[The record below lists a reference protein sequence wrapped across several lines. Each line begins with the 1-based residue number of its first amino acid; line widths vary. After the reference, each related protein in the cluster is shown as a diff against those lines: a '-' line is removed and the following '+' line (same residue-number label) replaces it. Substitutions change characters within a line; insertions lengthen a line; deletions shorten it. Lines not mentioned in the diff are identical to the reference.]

1 MVKYTTIFYPRI
13 PMPDSKS
20 VYASFRSIGAYAPPK
35 ILSNSDL
42 EKMVDTT
49 DEWIT
54 KRTGIKER
62 RIAAD
67 DEYTSDMGAKAA
79 ELAIE
84 RSGLNKDD
92 IDLIICATVT
102 PDYFNMPSTACV
114 ISDKL
119 GIRNVQAFD
128 ISAACSG
135 FVYLLSLA
143 KAFIESSMKKNVLII
158 GAEKFSS
165 IIDYSDRGTCIL
177 FGDGAGAAIVSATS
191 NKEEAIVDVHASADG
206 SYADFLVTP
215 APGAIHPVSQKVIAE
230 GLNFVQMKGNETF
243 KLAVKTLTKDVIEI
257 LAKNNIN
264 AGDIPHFIPHQ
275 ANYRIIKAVG
285 DALKMREDQVVL
297 TVGKFGNTSA
307 ASIPMAV
314 NDIYE
319 SGRLK
324 KGEMM
329 LFDTFGGGLTW
340 ASALLP
346 FAGESYQ
353 G

>member
-1 MVKYTTIFYPRI
+1 MSSSQP
-13 PMPDSKS
+13 
-20 VYASFRSIGAYAPPK
+20 VYASFRSIGAYVPEK

-42 EKMVDTT
+42 EAMVDTS

-62 RIAAD
+62 RIAAE
-67 DEYTSDMGAKAA
+67 DEYTSDMAVNASEK
-79 ELAIE
+79 AIE
-84 RSGLNKDD
+84 RAGIDRSE
-92 IDLIICATVT
+92 IDLVLCATVT

-135 FVYLLSLA
+135 FVYLLSIA
-143 KAFIESSMKKNVLII
+143 KAFIESGMKKHILII

-165 IIDYSDRGTCIL
+165 IVDYTDRGTCIL
-177 FGDGAGAAIVSATS
+177 FGDGAGAAIISATQK
-191 NKEEAIVDVHASADG
+191 KEEAFIDVHASADG
-206 SYADFLVTP
+206 AYADFLVTP
-215 APGAIHPVSQKVIAE
+215 APGAVHPVSQKVIDE
-230 GLNFVQMKGNETF
+230 GLNFVRMKGNETF
-243 KLAVKTLTKDVIEI
+243 KLAVKTLTKDVVEI
-257 LAKNNIN
+257 LKENGIEAK
-264 AGDIPHFIPHQ
+264 DVPHFIPHQ

-285 DALKMREDQVVL
+285 DALKMSKEQVVL
-297 TVGKFGNTSA
+297 TVDKYGNTSA
-307 ASIPMAV
+307 ASIPMAI

-324 KGEMM
+324 EGDLM
-329 LFDTFGGGLTW
+329 LLDTFGGGLTW

-346 FAGESYQ
+346 FAGKAIE